1 MSEHIDYIE
10 LEVADHAAAR
20 AFYAAA
26 FGWQFN
32 DYGPDYSGVRAADG
46 DEEVG
51 GLSTSGG
58 PPRVLALF
66 RSNDL
71 DASLAAVRAAG
82 GAISREPL
90 EYPGGRRF
98 HFTDPAGNELGVY
111 QPAE

>member
-10 LEVADHAAAR
+10 LEVPNHLAAR
-20 AFYAAA
+20 EFYAAA

-32 DYGPDYSGVRAADG
+32 DYGPAYSGVRAADG
-46 DEEVG
+46 TDEVG
-51 GLSTSGG
+51 GLSTSGA
-58 PPRVLALF
+58 PPSVLALF
-66 RSNDL
+66 RSGDL
-71 DASLAAVRAAG
+71 NASLAAVRAAG
-82 GAISREPL
+82 GMITREPF